1 MTSLDTQLPD
11 TSVCPGCGAGLR
23 CGMVA
28 GDAQCWCVQLPN
40 IMPVPPAPGALSKEP
55 ENAGPAAPDTDSDTT
70 NRLPTATPTH
80 NETPPAA
87 SCLCP
92 ACLKKITDERLNSL
106 A

>member
-40 IMPVPPAPGALSKEP
+40 IMP
-55 ENAGPAAPDTDSDTT
+55 
-70 NRLPTATPTH
+70 LPTERAPLLSTDADAASAS
-80 NETPPAA
+80 AA
-87 SCLCP
+87 SCFCP
-92 ACLKKITDERLNSL
+92 ACLKKITDDRLH
-106 A
+106 APA